1 LVHDWIQ
8 LPSASQEWNRI
19 DIWIDFDRLKMNHYA
34 FLSVEEA
41 NLKAVQ
47 NGNPMCTLAMMYA
60 QTAADLSLAAFD
72 KEQDA
77 FFSKEEDTEIHWLLE
92 VLRLKTVS
100 SILHYRPQ
108 CRDTDSP
115 SSTWAKYL
123 IDNLVRVPYRTL
135 GHPAATGKL
144 ATQWQ

>member
-77 FFSKEEDTEIHWLLE
+77 FFSKEEDTGC
-92 VLRLKTVS
+92 LKS
-100 SILHYRPQ
+100 CASRRSL
-108 CRDTDSP
+108 P
-115 SSTWAKYL
+115 SL
-123 IDNLVRVPYRTL
+123 IIGPS
-135 GHPAATGKL
+135 AATRTPPRRHGPD
-144 ATQWQ
+144 T